1 MPGRALERGKGEE
14 SPRFQLLLPTLYSLS
29 SWEAQHILTVAPT
42 GSPSSSRLSGLSG
55 FSDSSPFLTEAG
67 VGVPWTQNSLRHTL
81 CPQQYTHTTTTTTKS
96 NTIHT
101 PLLEERPRSASH
113 PPRLLVQQVSTL
125 LIFGLLELFLQT
137 KKVGLHGSCR
147 RRVLGFP

>member
-67 VGVPWTQNSLRHTL
+67 VGPLDTEQPTTHLVP
-81 CPQQYTHTTTTTTKS
+81 P
-96 NTIHT
+96 TIHT
-101 PLLEERPRSASH
+101 YNNNNNQEQHYTYSSLEREA
-113 PPRLLVQQVSTL
+113 QVN
-125 LIFGLLELFLQT
+125 
-137 KKVGLHGSCR
+137 
-147 RRVLGFP
+147 